1 MTSNISHSLA
11 VRKTDGDIHQR
22 RQTSATHSLYGR
34 RTHSS
39 KPFDLINA
47 IANFTS
53 AKRQEVH
60 NIDCGQTAK
69 SKKWANKD
77 ILKCVTND
85 KTSTLM
91 LKCGNSDQRLHCT
104 YRRIGNLIEFGKLQL
119 FCCVPKFMHIRKR
132 TQYLVEM
139 IVHDA
144 ISCRFFFCAS
154 HHKIKSLK
162 DYIQQ
167 LNHHKNQCREIFDRI
182 LCARFINTTT
192 LFCFVIT
199 VPVTSHT

>member
-1 MTSNISHSLA
+1 MAGVFVEVPDGRVVAVGDAETRHPLFATVAPALGDYSGDEGGRSDVKHQPLTRCTKDGRRHSSMTSNISHSLA

-69 SKKWANKD
+69 
-77 ILKCVTND
+77 
-85 KTSTLM
+85 
-91 LKCGNSDQRLHCT
+91 
-104 YRRIGNLIEFGKLQL
+104 
-119 FCCVPKFMHIRKR
+119 
-132 TQYLVEM
+132 
-139 IVHDA
+139 
-144 ISCRFFFCAS
+144 
-154 HHKIKSLK
+154 
-162 DYIQQ
+162 
-167 LNHHKNQCREIFDRI
+167 
-182 LCARFINTTT
+182 
-192 LFCFVIT
+192 
-199 VPVTSHT
+199 